1 MYIVRIEIN
10 NKKSKKLLTKDFSFG
25 GIDTSSYRDQMNEVA
40 DYLYE
45 QDFDFDVDEDG
56 DMVIDDILMDI
67 SEQAEFTRSIT
78 GKGFVCTVRGTRN

>member
-1 MYIVRIEIN
+1 MYTVRIEIN
-10 NKKSKKLLTKDFSFG
+10 NKKSKKLLTKEFSFG

-67 SEQAEFTRSIT
+67 SEQA
-78 GKGFVCTVRGTRN
+78 